1 MSLKREGL
9 SCGFTTLI
17 HLQERTWLSLS
28 KIMRPPLL
36 LYHSSTLSW
45 ILRWRCKTAVKFLWW
60 NSILQV
66 CIRLPLFTLMICISM
81 LSSLVE
87 VSFINAAFITTA
99 LEMFYSTNVKHWF
112 LFTFEIW
119 SCIIVSLSSLFELRD
134 IVNNLLTSFS
144 WTAL

>member
-1 MSLKREGL
+1 M
-9 SCGFTTLI
+9 
-17 HLQERTWLSLS
+17 
-28 KIMRPPLL
+28 
-36 LYHSSTLSW
+36 
-45 ILRWRCKTAVKFLWW
+45 
-60 NSILQV
+60 
-66 CIRLPLFTLMICISM
+66 CIRLPLHTLMICMSL

-119 SCIIVSLSSLFELRD
+119 SCIIVSLSFLFELRD

-144 WTAL
+144 WTALSYGTLSFRPCTGYKSELKNFIGNVVYGPQTWLVRGMYGLLVNSVDKYCSKMVR